1 MLAARSIIEL
11 FGCIV
16 VAALA
21 CGCED
26 SNTRSSSMSPTIAQ
40 GEKVTID
47 YSAYA
52 ISQPKRWD
60 VVAFEPPSGSNE
72 TWLFRVVALPGERVE
87 FASNGIAVNGRPLAL
102 PAKLTNISYLSMDA
116 MRLRSTQSSP
126 YVVPP
131 SRYFL
136 LGDNSPNAND
146 SRYLGAIPKTNIV
159 GRVRGK

>member
-26 SNTRSSSMSPTIAQ
+26 SNMRSSSMSPTIAQ

-116 MRLRSTQSSP
+116 MTAVIWVRFQRPTSWGASEASERAFALFHHAIRIVS
-126 YVVPP
+126 PP
-131 SRYFL
+131 SIV
-136 LGDNSPNAND
+136 NVSP
-146 SRYLGAIPKTNIV
+146 V
-159 GRVRGK
+159 M